1 MSNSEIVKCDFG
13 NILDKPCN
21 KLVYSRSS
29 GLNKLNDLDNEKQAV
44 LLWRSGLTDHKSD
57 DMTICNY
64 HLELFGCIF
73 ERNKTKCCGIINKHK
88 RKVKGQKVISLGVIQ
103 KGRKWGRG
111 EGEEGTLKW

>member
-13 NILDKPCN
+13 NMLDKPCN

-29 GLNKLNDLDNEKQAV
+29 GLSKLNDLDIEKQAV

-57 DMTICNY
+57 DIKICNY

-73 ERNKTKCCGIINKHK
+73 ERNETKYCGIINKHK
-88 RKVKGQKVISLGVIQ
+88 RKAKGQNQGKEKLKSIMEKYQESISDA
-103 KGRKWGRG
+103 
-111 EGEEGTLKW
+111 